1 MTKKEA
7 IKILR
12 SIRVYDIYPKA
23 ASEETK
29 QALDLAIKALEE
41 RPREW
46 IRKVDEAGFI
56 SHICSKCGAEIEVED
71 CSDDKFCFNCGA
83 KMKEAENDRDC
94 EHCAHYVKAG
104 LDWFCCESW
113 ECEFKPKGDEK
124 ND

>member
-1 MTKKEA
+1 MTNKEA

-41 RPREW
+41 SPQGEW

-56 SHICSKCGAEIEVED
+56 SHICSECGAEIEVED
-71 CSDDKFCFNCGA
+71 PKDDKFCFNCGA
-83 KMKEAENDRDC
+83 DMKGGAE
-94 EHCAHYVKAG
+94 
-104 LDWFCCESW
+104 
-113 ECEFKPKGDEK
+113 
-124 ND
+124 